1 MVTLT
6 NSFLPELLLRYA
18 VFMDIR
24 IQFFLCKHTALD
36 LFSLKYLMY
45 CFIYEK
51 GSLNMVTFLR
61 SFYAPLKHSVIEE
74 EHNQIPS
81 YSKSGILIALNVNF
95 CLKRKIFGKTDLI
108 IRFRAALNKYRTN
121 YNEQLFFP
129 APHVI
134 IVITLVKI
142 MDQGSVF
149 NSRQLEGMV
158 FLFGVLLKFP
168 LITSFVSGYV
178 AKH

>member
-1 MVTLT
+1 MRAFRKYAGLVTLT
-6 NSFLPELLLRYA
+6 NFFLPELLLRYA

-74 EHNQIPS
+74 QHNQIPS
-81 YSKSGILIALNVNF
+81 YWNTHCFECK
-95 CLKRKIFGKTDLI
+95 
-108 IRFRAALNKYRTN
+108 
-121 YNEQLFFP
+121 
-129 APHVI
+129 
-134 IVITLVKI
+134 
-142 MDQGSVF
+142 
-149 NSRQLEGMV
+149 
-158 FLFGVLLKFP
+158 FLFEKKNFW
-168 LITSFVSGYV
+168 
-178 AKH
+178 KN

>member
-1 MVTLT
+1 MGLVTLT

-18 VFMDIR
+18 VLMDIR

-36 LFSLKYLMY
+36 LFSLKYLICLRY

-51 GSLNMVTFLR
+51 GSHNMVTFLR

-74 EHNQIPS
+74 QHNQIPS
-81 YSKSGILIALNVNF
+81 HSKSGILIALNVNF

-121 YNEQLFFP
+121 YNEQL
-129 APHVI
+129 HI
-134 IVITLVKI
+134 
-142 MDQGSVF
+142 
-149 NSRQLEGMV
+149 
-158 FLFGVLLKFP
+158 
-168 LITSFVSGYV
+168 
-178 AKH
+178 